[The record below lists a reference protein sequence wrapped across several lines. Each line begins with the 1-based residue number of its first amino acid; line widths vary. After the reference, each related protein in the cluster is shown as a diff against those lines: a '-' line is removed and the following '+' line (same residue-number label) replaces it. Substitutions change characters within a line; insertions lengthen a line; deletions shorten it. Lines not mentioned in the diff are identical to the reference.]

1 MKGDNIMDFIGGMT
15 LGGVIGIFAMA
26 LITAGKDDDK

>member
-1 MKGDNIMDFIGGMT
+1 MDFIGGMII
-15 LGGVIGIFAMA
+15 GGVITFFAIA